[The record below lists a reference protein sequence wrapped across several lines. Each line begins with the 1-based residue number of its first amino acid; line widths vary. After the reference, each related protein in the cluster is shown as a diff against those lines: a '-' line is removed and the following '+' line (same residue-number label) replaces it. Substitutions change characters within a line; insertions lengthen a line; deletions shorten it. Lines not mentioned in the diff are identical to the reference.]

1 MFNLHPKRGRD
12 GRMGSPRRF
21 SYANLAV
28 LLAGANGRAEEGVGS
43 DRPLRGWE
51 AAARPLGWPAMEI
64 GRASA
69 HM

>member
-28 LLAGANGRAEEGVGS
+28 LLAGARGRAGGKGGQ
-43 DRPLRGWE
+43 R
-51 AAARPLGWPAMEI
+51 
-64 GRASA
+64 
-69 HM
+69 